1 MNITNLNISSFGDFI
16 SVTNQEVSGA
26 LGISILLPL
35 FIIGVYYLSR
45 KYAFTFSLFV
55 TFVLLFPVVGFM
67 ASINMFDSE
76 ALLAYLLITGV
87 VGIVYYMYR

>member
-1 MNITNLNISSFGDFI
+1 MNISNLNISSFGDFI
-16 SVTNQEVSGA
+16 SVTNQEVYGA

-45 KYAFTFSLFV
+45 KYAFTFSLFI

-67 ASINMFDSE
+67 TVINLFDSE

-87 VGIVYYMYR
+87 VGVIYYMYR

>member
-16 SVTNQEVSGA
+16 SITNQEVSGA

-45 KYAFTFSLFV
+45 KYIFTFSLFI
-55 TFVLLFPVVGFM
+55 TFVLLFPVVSFM
-67 ASINMFDSE
+67 TVINLFDSE